1 MERPPAEPPPVD
13 DNSMAS
19 NDSLP
24 MECLSHLLDA
34 QAPTRW
40 LDNRC
45 RTPPTTSHLDG
56 RDSPVVQLHR
66 ASISDSADHH
76 DVAELWSGHDWL
88 DRDLHLSLNGRI
100 SPACVRDYPH
110 LDCVGDGSS
119 TLATSIRD
127 VSEDTSAG
135 DHSSDTLHDYPC
147 VERAICD
154 IRTIGIDGD
163 SACFQLT
170 DTPPPLPFATD
181 SDDVSLADSGAN
193 TCMKRT
199 EDGLEDCHDISPV
212 TVSLALSSD
221 DTNLTP
227 FHCTRM
233 GYLPMLRTDGKL
245 HRQPFLVNAHAT
257 DMIMSPDAILSSC
270 QDFAGWRQTGYKDSQ
285 PGSLQFFDDN
295 DTPLLVLDLV
305 KRNGLYYCPAVS
317 TLSVT
322 SHGISPDSLLAHR
335 LSTSD
340 DPPRRSRPSRKP
352 VSRADLLESELWAA
366 RLGFCGESQLD
377 ALPGNVEGI
386 PTQFQHHPFRFID
399 FKEQARIRKQAAG
412 RKAQKLDGIGD
423 RFYMDFGFMRASNES
438 YTKRNKAKD
447 RVVQSFD
454 GYNCYLLIVDE
465 VSRHT
470 WAFLFRSKDP
480 PVDTVIDF
488 LKFYGNATGGVIR
501 CDQGGELARSTAFRT
516 KVQEQCKYVVE
527 PTGADGASQNSGVER
542 FNDTF
547 AVMVRTLLYGS
558 ALPPTFWSACL
569 LHAVY
574 LYNRHVH
581 SRTKRTPFEAFWG
594 SKPNLRKLR
603 LFGSRVCVKRTGKRD
618 AKLDR
623 HDFTGI
629 FIGFT
634 ATDENIRYIDV
645 ASGIVKTSHHARFDE
660 SWYLQPTRPPAAQLL
675 YDLGVVHENVD
686 PISPPPKLTVALYP
700 PVPELQKALPTLPL
714 VTTVM
719 PLPLRLTDPLPFN
732 LAAAAAARVETTQNP
747 HSDTAIMPGNEVAD
761 KYGIS
766 ASDTWSVYFSP
777 CPYAD
782 AFEEELNLNHF
793 DKYKMP
799 SAGFKFRVVNERL
812 IMEHITKGSPAAK
825 IPRWRSR
832 LKGAW
837 LTKVGDTSIASIAD
851 LQSAL
856 ARYSTEGAQHVK
868 LLFAQPEI
876 RDGLT
881 DKGIPQVNLDQLNPR
896 RLLERLCSPPGSAP
910 RQQTTTV
917 IDGGVH
923 NTVTQMMKLTRG
935 KLMRDDDWCDWE
947 ASEATQLDQYDKQ
960 GMFGDPV
967 HVDSSEA
974 VFNLVWTYVIKEL
987 DKRKKARC
995 TCDGSPRAGQARILD
1010 HTYANCV
1017 DQTSN
1022 RIFYAAAAAE
1032 NLVIYG
1038 SDVCNAFGEAP
1049 PPKQGYYIRPD
1060 KAFHHWWVHHKK
1072 RPPIPQG
1079 HVIPVLRAM
1088 QGHPEAPRL
1097 WEKYADAL
1105 LRDLG
1110 LTPTTHEP
1118 CLYSGIIAGERVLF
1132 KRQVDDFEA
1141 AVPNEKIAN
1150 ILFDMIDDRITYPL
1164 KRMGLVTL
1172 FNGIDVK
1179 QTRDWIKIS
1188 VETYID
1194 RIMVKHLS
1202 AWMTGVESFTRP
1214 TPLPSRRD
1222 FLRRFLSDL
1231 GDDDDVV
1238 QTALAKSNHFTY
1250 RSGVGEL
1257 IYAYITCRPDLAYGV
1272 VRASQFNTC
1281 PAQIHYDGVK
1291 HMLKYLYRTKSDG
1304 IYFWRTTPNESLPYE
1319 SPPTINSNA
1328 HDLLVDGRPSHEPMD
1343 LHGFFDADWA
1353 ACPLTRRSMGGDCLR
1368 LAGGTIAYKARLQPT
1383 VAQSST
1389 ESEYMEAS
1397 DGGRMLLFVRSILW
1411 DLGIPQC
1418 AASIAYEDNDACTAM
1433 ANAQKPTARTRHMDV
1448 KYHVLAEWVERDLI
1462 HLERVHTSKNMA
1474 DHFTKQLTPALFHR
1488 HMDYIL
1494 GHVPPQYSHY
1504 YKQFYDRYRLRLT
1517 KPTIPSTVPDKLPAV
1532 DHDSRTP
1539 TAAAAARLVAV
1550 WNTVTEYYK
1559 SRL

>member
-1 MERPPAEPPPVD
+1 
-13 DNSMAS
+13 
-19 NDSLP
+19 
-24 MECLSHLLDA
+24 
-34 QAPTRW
+34 
-40 LDNRC
+40 
-45 RTPPTTSHLDG
+45 
-56 RDSPVVQLHR
+56 
-66 ASISDSADHH
+66 
-76 DVAELWSGHDWL
+76 
-88 DRDLHLSLNGRI
+88 
-100 SPACVRDYPH
+100 
-110 LDCVGDGSS
+110 
-119 TLATSIRD
+119 
-127 VSEDTSAG
+127 
-135 DHSSDTLHDYPC
+135 
-147 VERAICD
+147 
-154 IRTIGIDGD
+154 
-163 SACFQLT
+163 
-170 DTPPPLPFATD
+170 
-181 SDDVSLADSGAN
+181 
-193 TCMKRT
+193 
-199 EDGLEDCHDISPV
+199 
-212 TVSLALSSD
+212 
-221 DTNLTP
+221 
-227 FHCTRM
+227 
-233 GYLPMLRTDGKL
+233 MLRTDGTL
-245 HRQPFLVNAHAT
+245 HRQPFLVNEHAT
-257 DMIMSPDAILSSC
+257 DMIMSPDAILSSSP
-270 QDFAGWRQTGYKDSQ
+270 DFMGWRQTGYKDSQ
-285 PGSLQFFDDN
+285 PGSLQFFDEN

-305 KRNGLYYCPAVS
+305 KRNGLYYCPVSSLAIKSDNMQSPAAV
-317 TLSVT
+317 
-322 SHGISPDSLLAHR
+322 HR
-335 LSTSD
+335 LASSNDT
-340 DPPRRSRPSRKP
+340 PRRSLATRKP
-352 VSRADLLESELWAA
+352 VSKADLLESELWAA

-412 RKAQKLDGIGD
+412 RKAQRLDGIGD
-423 RFYMDFGFMRASNES
+423 RFYMDFGFMRASNDS
-438 YTKRNKAKD
+438 YTRRNKAKD
-447 RVVQSFD
+447 RVVRSFD
-454 GYNCYLLIVDE
+454 GFNCYLLIVDE

-470 WAFLFRSKDP
+470 WAFLFQSKDP
-480 PVDTVIDF
+480 PVDTVLDF
-488 LKFYGNATGGVIR
+488 LKFYGNDGGGIIR
-501 CDQGGELARSTAFRT
+501 CDQGGELAKSTAFRT
-516 KVQEQCKYVVE
+516 KVQAQYNYVVE
-527 PTGADGASQNSGVER
+527 STGADSASQNGGVER
-542 FNDTF
+542 YNDTF

-558 ALPPTFWSACL
+558 ALPPIYWSACL

-581 SRTKRTPFEAFWG
+581 SRTKKTPFEGFWG

-629 FIGFT
+629 FLGYT
-634 ATDENIRYIDV
+634 TTDENIRYIDV
-645 ASGIVKTSHHARFDE
+645 NSGVVKTSHHARFDE
-660 SWYLQPTRPPAAQLL
+660 SWYLQPSRPPAAQLL
-675 YDLGVVHENVD
+675 YDLGVVHEEVE
-686 PISPPPKLTVALYP
+686 PITPPPKLTVALYP
-700 PVPELQKALPTLPL
+700 PIPLLTSKLPALPQA
-714 VTTVM
+714 TTVI
-719 PLPLRLTDPLPFN
+719 PLPLRLTDPLPIS
-732 LAAAAAARVETTQNP
+732 LTAAAAARVECQTTNP
-747 HSDTAIMPGNEVAD
+747 HSGTAVAPASD
-761 KYGIS
+761 IATSYGVT
-766 ASDTWSVYFSP
+766 ARDTWSVYFSP

-782 AFEEELNLNHF
+782 AFEEELPLRHF
-793 DKYKMP
+793 DTYKMP
-799 SAGFKFRVVNERL
+799 SAGFKFRVVNTRL
-812 IMEHITKGSPAAK
+812 ILDHIVKGSPAAK

-837 LTKVGDTSIASIAD
+837 LTKVGDITVQSITD
-851 LQSAL
+851 FQSAL
-856 ARYSTEGAQHVK
+856 AHYSTEGAPHVT

-896 RLLERLCSPPGSAP
+896 RLLERLHSPPGSAP
-910 RQQTTTV
+910 RQHASTV
-917 IDGGVH
+917 PDGGVL
-923 NTVTQMMKLTRG
+923 NSVTQMMKLTRG
-935 KLMRDDDWCDWE
+935 KLMKNDDWCDWE

-960 GMFGDPV
+960 GMFGTPV
-967 HVDSSEA
+967 HVDSTEA

-1022 RIFYAAAAAE
+1022 RVFYAAAAAE

-1049 PPKQGYYIRPD
+1049 PPKQAYYIRPD

-1072 RPPIPQG
+1072 RPPIPTG

-1097 WEKYADAL
+1097 WEKHADAL

-1141 AVPNEKIAN
+1141 AVPNERIAN
-1150 ILFDMIDDRITYPL
+1150 ILFDLIDDRITYPL

-1172 FNGIDVK
+1172 FNGIDVR

-1194 RIMVKHLS
+1194 RIMVKHMS
-1202 AWMTGVESFTRP
+1202 TWMTGVESFPRP
-1214 TPLPSRRD
+1214 TPLPSRRE
-1222 FLRRFLSDL
+1222 FLRRFLSDT
-1231 GDDDDVV
+1231 GDADEEL

-1257 IYAYITCRPDLAYGV
+1257 IYAYITCRPDLAYGI

-1304 IYFWRTTPNESLPYE
+1304 IYFWRPTPNDSLPYE
-1319 SPPTINSNA
+1319 DPPPINSNA
-1328 HDLLVDGRPSHEPMD
+1328 HDLLVDGRPAHNPAE

-1368 LAGGTIAYKARLQPT
+1368 LAGGTVAYKARLQPT

-1397 DGGRMLLFVRSILW
+1397 DGGRMLLFVRSVLW

-1448 KYHVLAEWVERDLI
+1448 KYHVLSEWVERDLI
-1462 HLERVHTSKNMA
+1462 QLERVHTSKNLA

-1494 GHVPPQYSHY
+1494 GHVPPQYSYY
-1504 YKQFYDRYRLRLT
+1504 YKQFYDSHRLRLS
-1517 KPTIPSTVPDKLPAV
+1517 K
-1532 DHDSRTP
+1532 RTP
-1539 TAAAAARLVAV
+1539 TSATNTLPPVDIGDHTPSAAAAARLVAS
-1550 WNTVTEYYK
+1550 WIAVTEYYK